1 MPFQSNE
8 NQRAVLEMLLDKY
21 ENSKTYEGNNLRTQS
36 FSIKPEAVCKTYRD
50 SFADVSQISDFEQDM
65 QGLER
70 EGFIRLIK
78 GSNEIKNIAA
88 VVERIPEYY
97 QILGRTEKR
106 NLLSLEKELY
116 CRYLG
121 KNVILD
127 GFCHRQISKLE
138 KGNKPDYPKDRAEKL
153 LSLVLFILE
162 NKKEF
167 LERELSIHFFGDTKN
182 FEKSYR
188 TAVCRILE
196 EYGDYQE
203 KLFGISD
210 SREKEIVLLGE
221 HNISANPS
229 YVYVKGEG
237 EITLGN
243 GSVLCITPEYPIAFS
258 SEAINNIKKVS
269 IKSFRMITIENLT
282 SFHRIHEADT
292 FYIYLSGYHNTL
304 KQRFIMRLAQENPKL
319 KWYHFGDLDPD
330 GFFILE
336 HLKRGTKID
345 FEPFHMNLND
355 LKEFQEYGKELSELD
370 RKKAHTL
377 MNSGLYCQ
385 ELSYMLQQ
393 NVKLEQEI
401 IGWKL

>member
-116 CRYLG
+116 RRYLG

-292 FYIYLSGYHNTL
+292 FYIYLNGYHNTL